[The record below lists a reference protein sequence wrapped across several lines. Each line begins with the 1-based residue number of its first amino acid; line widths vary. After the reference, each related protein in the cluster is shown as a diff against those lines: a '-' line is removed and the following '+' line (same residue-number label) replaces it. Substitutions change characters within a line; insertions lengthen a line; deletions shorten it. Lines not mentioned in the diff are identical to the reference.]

1 MCIGGSKKA
10 LGNAPNELRD
20 NETRNYALEL
30 RAICLLTLSSFGRQE
45 IGVHLAV
52 VSVASCTRGWPMATS
67 TAKTLNQYFEDWL
80 GTDPGSEQNVVRLVE
95 SGLPTRVINHLIDR
109 GLTRNEVFD
118 VIIPLRTWKHRK
130 SRRQSLSKEESERAI
145 RTAKILAR
153 AQSVMGDQQS
163 ALDWLRTA
171 KRRFEGRTPIQM
183 LSTEAGGRLV
193 EQMLI
198 QIDQGMFA

>member
-1 MCIGGSKKA
+1 
-10 LGNAPNELRD
+10 
-20 NETRNYALEL
+20 
-30 RAICLLTLSSFGRQE
+30 
-45 IGVHLAV
+45 
-52 VSVASCTRGWPMATS
+52 MATA

-80 GTDPGSEQNVVRLVE
+80 GTEAKSEQKVVRLVE
-95 SGLPTRVINHLIDR
+95 NGLPTRVINHLIER

-130 SRRQSLSKEESERAI
+130 SRRQSLSKEESERAV

-153 AQSVMGDQQS
+153 AQAVLGDQET
-163 ALDWLRTA
+163 ALEWLRTP

>member
-1 MCIGGSKKA
+1 
-10 LGNAPNELRD
+10 
-20 NETRNYALEL
+20 
-30 RAICLLTLSSFGRQE
+30 
-45 IGVHLAV
+45 
-52 VSVASCTRGWPMATS
+52 MATS

-95 SGLPTRVINHLIDR
+95 TGLPTRVINHLIDR

-153 AQSVMGDQQS
+153 AQSVMGDQES

-171 KRRFEGRTPIQM
+171 KRRFDGRTPIQM